1 MSAGSRRLLVA
12 LVSVTALL
20 VSACSQSG
28 NIDDE
33 LAEPNPIEFLDADAF
48 AAFLEENPD
57 LDLINVHVPYE
68 GHIEGTDA
76 FVDFREILNFEDL
89 PKDLAKPI
97 VLYCRSGNMS
107 GQAATELADAG
118 YSNIIDLS
126 GGMNAWTA
134 SGRTLLR
141 DGPD

>member
-1 MSAGSRRLLVA
+1 MGDAVVDLAAGSAIGNEPAVFETSQMSRDVA
-12 LVSVTALL
+12 LR
-20 VSACSQSG
+20 
-28 NIDDE
+28 N
-33 LAEPNPIEFLDADAF
+33 
-48 AAFLEENPD
+48 
-57 LDLINVHVPYE
+57 E

-76 FVDFREILNFEDL
+76 FVDFREILDFEDL